1 MRPNSSSSRLRVT
14 SDTFMAPSTGSDEGE
29 ETSGNYDSE
38 GVASE
43 NGSDGEEERARF
55 GDNLTR
61 IQLPNKQVRTNL

>member
-1 MRPNSSSSRLRVT
+1 
-14 SDTFMAPSTGSDEGE
+14 MAPSTGSDEGE